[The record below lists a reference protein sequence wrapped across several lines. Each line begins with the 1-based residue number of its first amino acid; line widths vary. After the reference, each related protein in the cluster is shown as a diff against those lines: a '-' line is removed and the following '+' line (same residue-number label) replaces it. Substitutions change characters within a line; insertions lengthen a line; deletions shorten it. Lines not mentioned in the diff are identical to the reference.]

1 MEEARKLGVPY
12 VQVAMDVKN
21 AHNAYDRRAAQQIL
35 EGLESEHPDEPAF
48 RDLSRAHHSD
58 CAHSSDVYV
67 RDHQGHRGLKWLCE
81 GRAGGPQGSALT
93 CVTFPMLLDVVLK
106 GVEAKFPDVEA
117 KAIQDDIDL
126 YGNPADI
133 LGEDGAL
140 QLFCLS

>member
-1 MEEARKLGVPY
+1 MRLNTRPSIVNGVGSLL
-12 VQVAMDVKN
+12 
-21 AHNAYDRRAAQQIL
+21 RR
-35 EGLESEHPDEPAF
+35 GLIGTPKS
-48 RDLSRAHHSD
+48 
-58 CAHSSDVYV
+58 
-67 RDHQGHRGLKWLCE
+67 GLKWLCE

-133 LGEDGAL
+133 LGDDGAL
-140 QLFCLS
+140 QFILLELK